1 MLVQA
6 VLTFYLE
13 AIIRIYQQLVNEL

>member
-13 AIIRIYQQLVNEL
+13 AIIRIYQQLVNE